1 MTVLAEAA
9 GFAVL
14 ASVSPT
20 ALLVMAVYLSTA
32 NPRTMA
38 LLYVT
43 GAMIMT
49 VATAVALLVV
59 IRITGLNL
67 PRGHDPR
74 FGLRLG
80 LGVLALAGAVFYTV
94 RKKPPEPV
102 PEKQRRPGFMAR
114 LMARPSPRIAFVTGL
129 LLFAP
134 GATFIAAVQAVA
146 TSDASVPLIVLALVI
161 VVTITAIVVWLP
173 LIAYLAAPDATTRRL
188 AMVNEWLRRH
198 GRTVLVYALG
208 VAGAVLI
215 VNGAL
220 GLAGVL

>member
-1 MTVLAEAA
+1 MTVLAQAA

-20 ALLVMAVYLSTA
+20 ALLVMAVYLSSA

-38 LLYVT
+38 LLYVA
-43 GAMIMT
+43 GAVIMT
-49 VATAVALLVV
+49 VATAIALLVV

-80 LGVLALAGAVFYTV
+80 LGVLALAGAVFYSL
-94 RKKPPEPV
+94 RKPREPV
-102 PEKQRRPGFMAR
+102 PGKQRRPGLVSR

-134 GATFIAAVQAVA
+134 GATFIAAVQVVA
-146 TSDASVPLIVLALVI
+146 TSDASVPLIVLALAI
-161 VVTITAIVVWLP
+161 VVTLTAIVVWLP
-173 LIAYLAAPDATTRRL
+173 LIAYLAAPDATTNRL
-188 AMVNEWLRRH
+188 AVLNGWLRTH
-198 GRTVLVYALG
+198 GRQVVVYALG

-220 GLAGVL
+220 GLSGVL

>member
-1 MTVLAEAA
+1 VTVLAEAA

-38 LLYVT
+38 LFYVA
-43 GAMIMT
+43 GALIMT
-49 VATAVALLVV
+49 VATGVALLVV

-80 LGVLALAGAVFYTV
+80 LGVLAVAGAVFSTV
-94 RKKPPEPV
+94 RKPREPA
-102 PEKQRRPGFMAR
+102 PDQQRRPGFLAR

-134 GATFIAAVQAVA
+134 GATFIAAVQVVA
-146 TSDASVPLIVLALVI
+146 TSNASVPLIVLALAI
-161 VVTITAIVVWLP
+161 VVTLTALVVWLP
-173 LIAYLAAPDATTRRL
+173 LIGYLAAPDATTRRL
-188 AMVNEWLRRH
+188 ALLNGWLRAH
-198 GRTVLVYALG
+198 GRTVVVYALG

>member
-1 MTVLAEAA
+1 VTVLAEAA

-38 LLYVT
+38 LLYVA
-43 GAMIMT
+43 GAVIMT
-49 VATAVALLVV
+49 VAGGVALLVV
-59 IRITGLNL
+59 IRVTGLNL

-94 RKKPPEPV
+94 RKPPEPV
-102 PEKQRRPGFMAR
+102 QDKQRRPGFMAR
-114 LMARPSPRIAFVTGL
+114 LMARPSPRIAFATGL

-134 GATFIAAVQAVA
+134 GATFIAAVQVVA
-146 TSDASVPLIVLALVI
+146 TSDASVALIVVALAI
-161 VVTITAIVVWLP
+161 VVTLTAIVVWLP

-198 GRTVLVYALG
+198 GRTVVVYALG

>member
-1 MTVLAEAA
+1 VTLLAEAA

-38 LLYVT
+38 LLYVA
-43 GAMIMT
+43 GAVIMT
-49 VATAVALLVV
+49 VATGVALLVV

-94 RKKPPEPV
+94 RKPPEPD
-102 PEKQRRPGFMAR
+102 PDKQRRPGFMAR
-114 LMARPSPRIAFVTGL
+114 LMARPSPRIAFATGL

-134 GATFIAAVQAVA
+134 GATFIAAVQVVA

-198 GRTVLVYALG
+198 GRTVVGYALG

>member
-1 MTVLAEAA
+1 MTVLVQAA

-20 ALLVMAVYLSTA
+20 ALLVMAVYLSSA
-32 NPRTMA
+32 SPRTMA
-38 LLYVT
+38 LLYVA
-43 GAMIMT
+43 GAVIMT
-49 VATAVALLVV
+49 VATAIALLVV

-80 LGVLALAGAVFYTV
+80 LGVLALAGAVFYSV
-94 RKKPPEPV
+94 RKPREPV
-102 PEKQRRPGFMAR
+102 PGKQRRPGLVSR

-134 GATFIAAVQAVA
+134 GATFIAAVQVVA
-146 TSDASVPLIVLALVI
+146 TSDASVPLIVLALAI

-173 LIAYLAAPDATTRRL
+173 LIAYLAAPDATTNRL
-188 AMVNEWLRRH
+188 AVLNGWLRTH
-198 GRTVLVYALG
+198 GREVVVYALG

>member
-43 GAMIMT
+43 GAVIMT
-49 VATAVALLVV
+49 VATGIALLVV

-94 RKKPPEPV
+94 RKPAEPV
-102 PEKQRRPGFMAR
+102 PDKERRPGFMAR
-114 LMARPSPRIAFVTGL
+114 LMARPSPRIAFATGL

-134 GATFIAAVQAVA
+134 GATFIAAVQVVA
-146 TSDASVPLIVLALVI
+146 TSDASVPLIVLALAI

>member
-1 MTVLAEAA
+1 MTVVFQAA

-20 ALLVMAVYLSTA
+20 ALLVMAVHLSSA

-38 LLYVT
+38 LLYVA
-43 GAMIMT
+43 GAVIMT
-49 VATAVALLVV
+49 VATGIALLVV

-80 LGVLALAGAVFYTV
+80 LGVLALAGAIFYAV
-94 RKKPPEPV
+94 RKRREPV
-102 PEKQRRPGFMAR
+102 PATQRRPGFMAR
-114 LMARPSPRIAFVTGL
+114 LMARPSPHIAFATGL

-134 GATFIAAVQAVA
+134 GATFIAAVQVIA
-146 TSDASVPLIVLALVI
+146 TSDASVPLIVLALAI
-161 VVTITAIVVWLP
+161 VVTITVIVVWLP
-173 LIAYLAAPDATTRRL
+173 LVGYLAAPDATTRRL
-188 AMVNEWLRRH
+188 AALNGWLRTH
-198 GRTVLVYALG
+198 GRTVVVYALG
-208 VAGAVLI
+208 VGGAVLI

>member
-1 MTVLAEAA
+1 MTVLAQAA

-38 LLYVT
+38 LLYVA
-43 GAMIMT
+43 GAVIMT
-49 VATAVALLVV
+49 VATGVALLIV

-94 RKKPPEPV
+94 RKPRETAPGE
-102 PEKQRRPGFMAR
+102 QRRPGFMAR
-114 LMARPSPRIAFVTGL
+114 LMARPSPRIAFLTGL
-129 LLFAP
+129 LVFAP
-134 GATFIAAVQAVA
+134 GATFIAAVQVIA

-161 VVTITAIVVWLP
+161 VVTITVIVVWLP
-173 LIAYLAAPDATTRRL
+173 LVGYLAAPDATTRRL
-188 AMVNEWLRRH
+188 AALNGWLRTH
-198 GRTVLVYALG
+198 GRTVVVYALG
-208 VAGAVLI
+208 VGGAVLI

>member
-1 MTVLAEAA
+1 MTVLAQAA

-20 ALLVMAVYLSTA
+20 ALLVMAVYLSSA

-43 GAMIMT
+43 GAVIMT
-49 VATAVALLVV
+49 VAMAVALLVV
-59 IRITGLNL
+59 IRVSGLNL
-67 PRGHDPR
+67 PQGHDPR

-80 LGVLALAGAVFYTV
+80 LGVLALAGAVLYSV
-94 RKKPPEPV
+94 RKPREPPPG
-102 PEKQRRPGFMAR
+102 KQRRPGFLAR
-114 LMARPSPRIAFVTGL
+114 LMARPSPHIAFVTGL

-134 GATFIAAVQAVA
+134 GATFIAAVQVVA
-146 TSDASVPLIVLALVI
+146 TSDASVPLIVLALTI

-188 AMVNEWLRRH
+188 AALNGWLRTH
-198 GRTVLVYALG
+198 GKTVVVYALG
-208 VAGAVLI
+208 VGGAVLI

-220 GLAGVL
+220 GLADVL

>member
-38 LLYVT
+38 LLYVA
-43 GAMIMT
+43 GAVIMT
-49 VATAVALLVV
+49 VATGVALLVV

-94 RKKPPEPV
+94 RKRPEPV
-102 PEKQRRPGFMAR
+102 PDKQRRPGFMAR
-114 LMARPSPRIAFVTGL
+114 LMARPSPRIAFATGL

-134 GATFIAAVQAVA
+134 GATFIAAVQVVA
-146 TSDASVPLIVLALVI
+146 TSDASVPLIVLALAI

-173 LIAYLAAPDATTRRL
+173 LIAYLAAPDATTSRL

-198 GRTVLVYALG
+198 GRTVVVYALG

>member
-1 MTVLAEAA
+1 VTVLAEAA

-38 LLYVT
+38 LLYVA
-43 GAMIMT
+43 GAVIMT
-49 VATAVALLVV
+49 VATGVALLVV

-94 RKKPPEPV
+94 RKPPEPD
-102 PEKQRRPGFMAR
+102 PDKQRRPGFVAR
-114 LMARPSPRIAFVTGL
+114 LMARPSPRIAFATGL

-134 GATFIAAVQAVA
+134 GATFIAAVQVVA

-198 GRTVLVYALG
+198 GRTVVGYALG

>member
-1 MTVLAEAA
+1 MTVVFQAA

-20 ALLVMAVYLSTA
+20 ALLVMAVYLSSA

-38 LLYVT
+38 LLYVA
-43 GAMIMT
+43 GAVIMT
-49 VATAVALLVV
+49 VATGIALLVV
-59 IRITGLNL
+59 IRTTGLNL

-94 RKKPPEPV
+94 RKPRETV
-102 PEKQRRPGFMAR
+102 PSEQRRPGFMAR
-114 LMARPSPRIAFVTGL
+114 LMARPSPRFAFVTGL
-129 LLFAP
+129 LVFAP
-134 GATFIAAVQAVA
+134 GATFIAAVQVIA
-146 TSDASVPLIVLALVI
+146 TSDASVPLIVLSLAI

-173 LIAYLAAPDATTRRL
+173 LVGYLAAPDATTHRL
-188 AMVNEWLRRH
+188 AVLNGWLRTH
-198 GRTVLVYALG
+198 GRAVVVYALG
-208 VAGAVLI
+208 VGGAVLI

>member
-1 MTVLAEAA
+1 MTVLAQAA

-38 LLYVT
+38 LLYVA
-43 GAMIMT
+43 GAVIMT
-49 VATAVALLVV
+49 VATGVALLVV

-74 FGLRLG
+74 YGLRLA

-94 RKKPPEPV
+94 RKPREPA
-102 PEKQRRPGFMAR
+102 PEKQQRRPGFMAR
-114 LMARPSPRIAFVTGL
+114 LMARPSPRIAFATGL
-129 LLFAP
+129 LIFAP
-134 GATFIAAVQAVA
+134 GATFIAAVQVVA
-146 TSDASVPLIVLALVI
+146 TSDASVPLIVLALAI
-161 VVTITAIVVWLP
+161 VDTITAIVVWLP

-188 AMVNEWLRRH
+188 AMVNEWLRTH
-198 GRTVLVYALG
+198 GRTVVVYALG
-208 VAGAVLI
+208 VGGAVLI

>member
-1 MTVLAEAA
+1 MTVLAQAA

-38 LLYVT
+38 LLYVA
-43 GAMIMT
+43 GAVIMT
-49 VATAVALLVV
+49 VATAIALLVV
-59 IRITGLNL
+59 IRFTGLNL

-80 LGVLALAGAVFYTV
+80 LGVLALAGAVFYTL
-94 RKKPPEPV
+94 RKPPEPA
-102 PEKQRRPGFMAR
+102 PEKQRRPGFIAR
-114 LMARPSPRIAFVTGL
+114 LMARPSPRIAFLTGL
-129 LLFAP
+129 LIFAP
-134 GATFIAAVQAVA
+134 GATFIAAVQVVA
-146 TSDASVPLIVLALVI
+146 TSDASVPLIVLALAI

-173 LIAYLAAPDATTRRL
+173 LIAYLAAPDTTTQRL
-188 AMVNEWLRRH
+188 ALLNGWLRTH
-198 GRTVLVYALG
+198 GRTVVVYALG

>member
-1 MTVLAEAA
+1 MTVVFQAA

-20 ALLVMAVYLSTA
+20 ALLVMAVYLSSA

-38 LLYVT
+38 LLYVA
-43 GAMIMT
+43 GAVIMT
-49 VATAVALLVV
+49 VATGIALLIV
-59 IRITGLNL
+59 IRTTGLNL

-80 LGVLALAGAVFYTV
+80 LGVLALAGAVFYAV
-94 RKKPPEPV
+94 RSPREPV
-102 PEKQRRPGFMAR
+102 PGKERRPGFMAR
-114 LMARPSPRIAFVTGL
+114 LMARPSPHIAFATGL
-129 LLFAP
+129 LVFAP
-134 GATFIAAVQAVA
+134 GATFIAAVQVIA
-146 TSDASVPLIVLALVI
+146 TSDASVPLIVLALAI
-161 VVTITAIVVWLP
+161 VDTLTAIVVWLP

-188 AMVNEWLRRH
+188 AALNGWLRAH
-198 GRTVLVYALG
+198 GRTVVTYVLG

>member
-1 MTVLAEAA
+1 MTVLAQAA

-38 LLYVT
+38 LLYVA
-43 GAMIMT
+43 GAVIMT
-49 VATAVALLVV
+49 VAMAVALLVV
-59 IRITGLNL
+59 IRITDL

-94 RKKPPEPV
+94 RKPRQTV
-102 PEKQRRPGFMAR
+102 PDQQRRPGFMAR

-129 LLFAP
+129 LVFAP
-134 GATFIAAVQAVA
+134 GATFIAAVQVIA
-146 TSDASVPLIVLALVI
+146 TSDASVPLIVLGLVI
-161 VVTITAIVVWLP
+161 VVTITVIVVWLP
-173 LIAYLAAPDATTRRL
+173 LVGDLAAPDATTRRL
-188 AMVNEWLRRH
+188 AVLNGWLRTH
-198 GRTVLVYALG
+198 GRTVVVYALG
-208 VAGAVLI
+208 VGGAVLI

-220 GLAGVL
+220 GLAGAL

>member
-1 MTVLAEAA
+1 VTVLAEAA

-38 LLYVT
+38 LLYVA
-43 GAMIMT
+43 GAVIMT
-49 VATAVALLVV
+49 VATGVALLVV

-94 RKKPPEPV
+94 RKPAEPV
-102 PEKQRRPGFMAR
+102 PDKQRRPGFIAR

-134 GATFIAAVQAVA
+134 GATFIAAVQVVA
-146 TSDASVPLIVLALVI
+146 TSDASVPLIVLALAI

-188 AMVNEWLRRH
+188 ATVNEWLRRH
-198 GRTVLVYALG
+198 GRTVVVYALG

>member
-1 MTVLAEAA
+1 MTVLAQAA

-38 LLYVT
+38 LLYVA
-43 GAMIMT
+43 GAVIMT
-49 VATAVALLVV
+49 VATGIALLIV

-94 RKKPPEPV
+94 RRRPEPV
-102 PEKQRRPGFMAR
+102 PGKQRRPGFVAR
-114 LMARPSPRIAFVTGL
+114 LIAHPSPHIAFATGL

-134 GATFIAAVQAVA
+134 SATFIAAVQVIA
-146 TSDASVPLIVLALVI
+146 TSDASVPLIVVALVI
-161 VVTITAIVVWLP
+161 IVTITAIVVWLP
-173 LIAYLAAPDATTRRL
+173 LIAYLAAPDATTHRL
-188 AMVNEWLRRH
+188 AVLNGWLRTH
-198 GRTVLVYALG
+198 GRTVVVYALG
-208 VAGAVLI
+208 IAGAVLI
-215 VNGAL
+215 VNGSL
-220 GLAGVL
+220 GLAGVQ

>member
-1 MTVLAEAA
+1 MTVLAQAA

-43 GAMIMT
+43 GAVIMT
-49 VATAVALLVV
+49 VAMAVALLVV
-59 IRITGLNL
+59 IRVTGLNL
-67 PRGHDPR
+67 PQGHDPR

-80 LGVLALAGAVFYTV
+80 LGVLALVGAVFYAL
-94 RKKPPEPV
+94 RKPPEPA
-102 PEKQRRPGFMAR
+102 PGKQRRPGFLAR
-114 LMARPSPRIAFVTGL
+114 LMARPSPRIAFATGL

-134 GATFIAAVQAVA
+134 GATFIAAVQVVA
-146 TSDASVPLIVLALVI
+146 TSDASVPLIVLALAI

-188 AMVNEWLRRH
+188 AAVNEWLRTH
-198 GRTVLVYALG
+198 GRAVVVYALG
-208 VAGAVLI
+208 VGGAVLI

>member
-1 MTVLAEAA
+1 MTVLAQAA
-9 GFAVL
+9 GFALL
-14 ASVSPT
+14 AAVSPT

-38 LLYVT
+38 LLYVA
-43 GAMIMT
+43 GAVIMT

-94 RKKPPEPV
+94 RKPPEPV
-102 PEKQRRPGFMAR
+102 PGQQRRPGFIAR

-134 GATFIAAVQAVA
+134 GATFIAAVQVVA
-146 TSDASVPLIVLALVI
+146 TSDASVPLIVLALAI
-161 VVTITAIVVWLP
+161 VVTLTAIVVWLP
-173 LIAYLAAPDATTRRL
+173 LIGYLAAPDATTRRL
-188 AMVNEWLRRH
+188 ALLNGWLRTH
-198 GRTVLVYALG
+198 GRTVVVYALG
-208 VAGAVLI
+208 GAGAVLV

-220 GLAGVL
+220 GLTGVL

>member
-1 MTVLAEAA
+1 VTVLAEAA

-38 LLYVT
+38 LLYVA
-43 GAMIMT
+43 GAVIMT
-49 VATAVALLVV
+49 VATGVALLVV

-94 RKKPPEPV
+94 RKPPEPV
-102 PEKQRRPGFMAR
+102 PDKQRRPGFMAR
-114 LMARPSPRIAFVTGL
+114 LMARPSPRIAFATGL

-134 GATFIAAVQAVA
+134 GATFIAAVQVVA
-146 TSDASVPLIVLALVI
+146 TSDATVPLIVLALAI

-198 GRTVLVYALG
+198 GRTVVVYALG

>member
-1 MTVLAEAA
+1 VTVLAEAA

-43 GAMIMT
+43 GAVIMT
-49 VATAVALLVV
+49 VATGIALLVV

-80 LGVLALAGAVFYTV
+80 LGVLALGGAVFYTV
-94 RKKPPEPV
+94 RKPPEPV
-102 PEKQRRPGFMAR
+102 PDKQRRPGFMAR
-114 LMARPSPRIAFVTGL
+114 LMARPSPRIAFATGL

-134 GATFIAAVQAVA
+134 GATFIAAVQVVA
-146 TSDASVPLIVLALVI
+146 TSDASVPLIVLALAI

-198 GRTVLVYALG
+198 GRTVVVYALG

>member
-38 LLYVT
+38 LLYVA
-43 GAMIMT
+43 GAVIMT
-49 VATAVALLVV
+49 VATGIALLVV

-94 RKKPPEPV
+94 RKPREPA
-102 PEKQRRPGFMAR
+102 PDKQRRPGFMAR
-114 LMARPSPRIAFVTGL
+114 LMARPSPRIAFATGL

-134 GATFIAAVQAVA
+134 GATFIAAVQVVA
-146 TSDASVPLIVLALVI
+146 TSDASVPLIVLALAI
-161 VVTITAIVVWLP
+161 VDTITAIVVWLP

-188 AMVNEWLRRH
+188 ALVNEWLRRH
-198 GRTVLVYALG
+198 GRTVVVYALG

>member
-38 LLYVT
+38 LLYVA
-43 GAMIMT
+43 GAVIMT
-49 VATAVALLVV
+49 VATGVALLVV

-94 RKKPPEPV
+94 RKPPEPA
-102 PEKQRRPGFMAR
+102 PDKPRRPGFMAR
-114 LMARPSPRIAFVTGL
+114 LMARPSPRIAFATGL

-134 GATFIAAVQAVA
+134 GATFIAAVQVVA
-146 TSDASVPLIVLALVI
+146 TSDASVPLIVLALAI

-198 GRTVLVYALG
+198 GRTVVVYALG

>member
-1 MTVLAEAA
+1 MTVLAQAA

-20 ALLVMAVYLSTA
+20 ALLVMAVYLSSA
-32 NPRTMA
+32 NPRTM
-38 LLYVT
+38 
-43 GAMIMT
+43 
-49 VATAVALLVV
+49 ALLVV

-94 RKKPPEPV
+94 RKPREAV
-102 PEKQRRPGFMAR
+102 PGNERRPGFMAR
-114 LMARPSPRIAFVTGL
+114 LMARPSPRIAFATGL
-129 LLFAP
+129 LVFAP
-134 GATFIAAVQAVA
+134 GATFIAAVQVIA

-161 VVTITAIVVWLP
+161 VVTITVIVVWLP
-173 LIAYLAAPDATTRRL
+173 LVGYLAAPDATTHRL
-188 AMVNEWLRRH
+188 AVLNGWLRAH
-198 GRTVLVYALG
+198 GRAVVVYALG
-208 VAGAVLI
+208 VGGAVLI

-220 GLAGVL
+220 GLAGTL

>member
-1 MTVLAEAA
+1 VTVLAEAA

-20 ALLVMAVYLSTA
+20 ALLVMAIYLSTA

-43 GAMIMT
+43 GAVIMT
-49 VATAVALLVV
+49 VATGVALLVV

-94 RKKPPEPV
+94 RKPPEPV
-102 PEKQRRPGFMAR
+102 PDKQRRPGFMAR
-114 LMARPSPRIAFVTGL
+114 LMARPSPRIAFATGL

-134 GATFIAAVQAVA
+134 GATFIAAVQVVA
-146 TSDASVPLIVLALVI
+146 TSDASVPLIVLALAI

>member
-38 LLYVT
+38 LLYVA
-43 GAMIMT
+43 GAVIMT
-49 VATAVALLVV
+49 VATGVALLVV

-80 LGVLALAGAVFYTV
+80 LGVLALAGAVFYTL
-94 RKKPPEPV
+94 RKPPEPV
-102 PEKQRRPGFMAR
+102 PDKQRRPGFMAR
-114 LMARPSPRIAFVTGL
+114 LMARPSPRIAFATGL

-134 GATFIAAVQAVA
+134 GATFIAAVQVVA
-146 TSDASVPLIVLALVI
+146 TSDASVPLIVLALAI
-161 VVTITAIVVWLP
+161 VVTLTAIVVWLP

-198 GRTVLVYALG
+198 GRTVVVYALG
-208 VAGAVLI
+208 AGGAVLI

-220 GLAGVL
+220 GLAGAL